1 MNFSLIG
8 ASGYI
13 ASRHIDAIEKLGGK
27 IVIYHD
33 ITRNF
38 SLEESGVKFIES
50 EDNFF
55 DFIKNN
61 KIDYCVIC
69 CPNFLH
75 FKMICLSLN
84 AGSEVISEKPLCLT
98 SEELYEIEKISSEKK
113 LNVYTIMQLRLHP
126 VAEKLRNLADHIQ
139 KNNLK
144 QKSIIKFIT
153 PRDNAYLNSWKTNKE
168 LSGGILFNLGIHY
181 FDLLIQAFGEPIES
195 NIEYIDSLNA
205 KGLTKFKNLDVD
217 WIFSIVPSNEN
228 KINPE
233 RVFTIN
239 KENINFS
246 KVDNDLH
253 VENYIEILNH
263 KNFSIAN
270 IKDTMN
276 FMFNLNKE

>member
-13 ASRHIDAIEKLGGK
+13 ASRHINAIEKLGGK
-27 IVIYHD
+27 ILIYHD
-33 ITRNF
+33 ITRNL

-55 DFIKNN
+55 DFVKTN

-126 VAEKLRNLADHIQ
+126 VAKKLRNLADHVQ
-139 KNNLK
+139 KNNLR
-144 QKSIIKFIT
+144 QNSIIKFIT
-153 PRDNAYLNSWKTNKE
+153 PRDNAYLKSWKTNKE
-168 LSGGILFNLGIHY
+168 LSGGILFNLGVHY

-217 WIFSIVPSNEN
+217 WIFSIIPSNEK

-253 VENYIEILNH
+253 VENYIEILDH
-263 KNFSIAN
+263 KNFSIAD